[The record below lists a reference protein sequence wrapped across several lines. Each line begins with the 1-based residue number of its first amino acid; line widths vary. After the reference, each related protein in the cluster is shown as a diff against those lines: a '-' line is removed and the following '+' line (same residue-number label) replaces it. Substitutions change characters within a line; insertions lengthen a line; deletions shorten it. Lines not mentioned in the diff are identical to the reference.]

1 MTRIGRLGGEQSG
14 SRPRMNVPFASR
26 DPCRRAALAA
36 LFTLLA
42 AVPAA
47 ADCKADLSSTQQ
59 SLERTRTAL
68 QQAASGPET
77 QKCAAFRGHHTM
89 MVRARG
95 VFARCDTGPQTA
107 E

>member
-1 MTRIGRLGGEQSG
+1 
-14 SRPRMNVPFASR
+14 MNVLLAARAIFV
-26 DPCRRAALAA
+26 RAAPAA
-36 LFTLLA
+36 LLALLA

-95 VFARCDTGPQTA
+95 VFARCDTGPQKA
-107 E
+107 EHAAALGNSIAAFRKQ